1 MKYYV
6 IEYHAKPKGYSG
18 ERCNSIY
25 DLTEVC
31 KNCGTGAKLVSS
43 LITKGI
49 TEIKTSFFA
58 TLSGDFLIS
67 EELYNF
73 LLSLGVQVVNLK
85 KVVDSKK
92 NELSFYHF
100 SAEVTF
106 PKSLPSSEGLVI
118 ERQCPVC
125 KQNGYYCDAKIGDA
139 AKGIPT
145 VITPLRLKYKGIS
158 KDFLA
163 SSVLFNTWEH
173 LAVSN
178 LKADGM
184 NVIRYARPMLIVNER
199 IKKAFEEYGVKNAV
213 YEEVIIS

>member
-18 ERCNSIY
+18 ERCNSTY
-25 DLTEVC
+25 DLAEAC
-31 KNCGTGAKLVSS
+31 KNCGTGAKLVSN
-43 LITKGI
+43 LIIKGI
-49 TEIKTSFFA
+49 TEVKTSFFA

-67 EELYNF
+67 EELYKF
-73 LLSLGVQVVNLK
+73 LLSKGVQVANLK

-92 NELSFYHF
+92 NELSFYHLYT
-100 SAEVTF
+100 EVDF
-106 PKSLPSSEGLVI
+106 PKSLPSSEGLVT

-125 KQNGYYCDAKIGDA
+125 KKNGYYCDAKIGDA

-145 VITPLRLKYKGIS
+145 VITPLRLKYEGIS
-158 KDFLA
+158 KEFLA
-163 SSVLFNTWEH
+163 SSELFNSWEH

-178 LKADGM
+178 LKAKGM
-184 NVIRYARPMLIVNER
+184 NVIRYARPMLIVSER

-213 YEEVIIS
+213 FEEVLIS